1 MNIPGAGGAMENP
14 EMWDHAEEESER
26 LLEELKKEVK
36 ADLKDIG
43 VLRKEMHV
51 TVPEKVIADRLEHN
65 YEELMSDAIVP
76 GFRKGRAPRQLV
88 EKRFGAEV
96 RESLTTAIVGQSFYA
111 ATENNELD
119 VLGEPRFQIPADEG
133 MRLVEIDEALQHLK
147 LPEKGDFDYT
157 CELELKPK
165 FELPALDGIEVKSP
179 DITVDD
185 TMVEEQITRHRTNRG
200 RYEPVSDAAQ
210 PDDQLIVDL
219 VLRAGGQE
227 VKRDT
232 NVTIGVRPTALEG
245 VPLTD
250 FGEQMKGVKAGE
262 SRTVSCKLPPD
273 FDRPDL
279 RDKDG
284 EFTIQVHEI
293 KRLAPEPMEAFLAAY
308 GFENEA
314 EAREEVQSQLEAERD
329 RMMERA
335 RRAQVEDYLIE
346 NTSLDLPEDFS
357 ARQTDRAVMRRVID
371 LQQRGV
377 PMSEV
382 ERRIDELRTS
392 AKADVARELK
402 LSFIL
407 EKVADELEVHVTD
420 EEVNTE
426 IARMARM
433 YNRRFDRIRDELHS
447 RGQLDQLAEQI
458 RHGKCIQQLLDKAK
472 IVKEAADE
480 KDSKAADSESK

>member
-1 MNIPGAGGAMENP
+1 MDVPGAAGAMDNP
-14 EMWDHAEEESER
+14 DMWGNAEEESER

-36 ADLKDIG
+36 ADVKDIG

-51 TVPEKVIADRLEHN
+51 TVPEKVIADHLEHN
-65 YEELMSDAIVP
+65 YDELMSDALVP

-119 VLGEPRFQIPADEG
+119 VLGDPRFQIPADEG
-133 MRLVEIDEALQHLK
+133 TRLVGIDEALQHLK

-157 CELELKPK
+157 CEIELKPK
-165 FELPALDGIEVKSP
+165 FDLPELDGIEVKSP
-179 DITVDD
+179 DIEIDD
-185 TMVEEQITRHRTNRG
+185 KMVTEQLTRHRTNRG
-200 RYEPVSDAAQ
+200 RFEPVSDAAQ
-210 PDDQLIVDL
+210 PDDQLIVD
-219 VLRAGGQE
+219 VALRAGDHE
-227 VKRDT
+227 IKRDE
-232 NVTIGVRPTALEG
+232 NVTIAVRPTALEG
-245 VPLTD
+245 VPLME

-262 SRTVSCKLPPD
+262 TRTITCKLPPD

-279 RDKDG
+279 RGKDA
-284 EFTIQVHEI
+284 ELAIHVHEI
-293 KRLAPEPMEAFLAAY
+293 KRLTPEPMEAFLTAY

-314 EAREEVQSQLEAERD
+314 EAREEVKTQLEAERD
-329 RMMERA
+329 QMMQRA
-335 RRAQVEDYLIE
+335 RRAQVEDYLVE

-357 ARQTDRAVMRRVID
+357 ARQTERAVMRRVID

-377 PMSEV
+377 PMAEV
-382 ERRIDELRTS
+382 EQRIDELRTS

-407 EKVADELEVHVTD
+407 EKVADELGLHVTD

-426 IARMARM
+426 IARIARM

-447 RGQLDQLAEQI
+447 RGQLDQLVEQI

-472 IVKEAADE
+472 IVNKAADE